1 MTAACLRR
9 LKTHTAIE
17 KMSSET
23 IDVDQ
28 GRNSGDVQMNCK
40 FLQTPSSHCTAFRK
54 SIILA
59 LTLLAP

>member
-1 MTAACLRR
+1 
-9 LKTHTAIE
+9 
-17 KMSSET
+17 
-23 IDVDQ
+23 
-28 GRNSGDVQMNCK
+28 MNCK